1 MEARVTQI
9 HNRLLTALDTLDQL
23 KGSHYDEIAQL
34 KRSHYVLEQKVL
46 LLQAKLTESN
56 SERDDMREAMD
67 GLIEKGL

>member
-34 KRSHYVLEQKVL
+34 QRSHYVLEKKVL